1 MPPTSKKPFRG
12 YITPFDRNFLDP
24 DTKLS
29 CIGQGAVGG
38 KAQGLA
44 SIRQVLK
51 SNIDSNDFRDISID
65 IPAMAVICT
74 DVFDDFMADND
85 LEQIAFSDL
94 PDDRIAHA
102 FQRAELPFEVL
113 GDLRVLIEQVRTP
126 LAIRS
131 SSMLEDEMQEP
142 FAGIYTT
149 KMIPNNLYDPDIRF
163 RQLIEAIKLV
173 YASTFARS
181 AKEYRKMTGHHE
193 KDEKMAVI
201 IQKVVGKRYHSRYYP
216 ELSGVARS
224 YNFYPMK
231 PAKPED
237 GVVDLALGLGK
248 TIVDG
253 GVAWS
258 YSPSYPK
265 AEPPY
270 GSVENLL
277 QETQTEY
284 WAVNMGETNHY
295 SPTRETEYLVLENLT
310 AAEKD
315 GSLRYLASTY
325 NAYSGRLT
333 PGVSFNGPRALTFAP
348 LLVLKEVPV
357 NELITMLLSICEN
370 ELHTDVEIE
379 FAMTFDPHRFSFLQ
393 VRPMIVRTDYVQ
405 VTEDELYGDSVLI
418 ASENALGNGVEDD
431 ISNIVYIKPESF
443 NLKHTKA
450 IIPELEQFNEKLL
463 NMKLPY
469 VLMSFGRLGTTDPW
483 LGIPV
488 KWGQICGA
496 KVIVEATQENIRVD
510 LSQGSH
516 FFHNI
521 INLGVKYFSI
531 PFSSQ
536 FKVDWEWLSKQ
547 ETLAES
553 QFLRHVRLPN
563 PLSVKVDGRSGRGVI
578 HKSKNEYE

>member
-1 MPPTSKKPFRG
+1 MPPTSKKPLWEDLP
-12 YITPFDRNFLDP
+12 PFDRNFLDP
-24 DTKLS
+24 ETPLS
-29 CIGQGAVGG
+29 CIGQGAIGG

-44 SIRQVLK
+44 TIRQVLN
-51 SNIDSNDFRDISID
+51 SNFDGNDFRGISID
-65 IPAMAVICT
+65 IPGMAVICT
-74 DVFDDFMADND
+74 DVFDTFMVDND
-85 LEQIAFSDL
+85 LDQITCSDL
-94 PDDRIAHA
+94 TDDRIAHA
-102 FQRAELPFEVL
+102 FQKAELPFEIL
-113 GDLRVLIEQVRTP
+113 GDLRVLIEQVNTP

-163 RQLIEAIKLV
+163 RQLMEAIKLV
-173 YASTFARS
+173 YASTFFRS
-181 AKEYRKMTGHHE
+181 AKEYRKMSGHHE
-193 KDEKMAVI
+193 NDEKMAVI
-201 IQKVVGKRYHSRYYP
+201 IQKVVGKRYHTRFYP

-231 PAKPED
+231 PARPED

-253 GVAWS
+253 GIAWS
-258 YSPSYPK
+258 YSPAYPK

-270 GSVENLL
+270 GSVDNLL
-277 QETQTEY
+277 QETQTEF
-284 WAVNMGETNHY
+284 WAVNMGETNRY
-295 SPTRETEYLVLENLT
+295 SPTRETEYLIRENLT
-310 AAEKD
+310 AADKD

-333 PGVSFNGPRALTFAP
+333 PGISFEGARALTFAP

-357 NELITMLLSICEN
+357 NDLIQTLLSICEN

-379 FAMTFDPHRFSFLQ
+379 FAMSFNPHRFSFLQ

-405 VTEDELYGDSVLI
+405 VDEDELYGDGVLI
-418 ASENALGNGVEDD
+418 ASENALGNGVDD
-431 ISNIVYIKPESF
+431 GISDIVYIKPDSF
-443 NLKHTKA
+443 DLKHSKA
-450 IIPELEQFNEKLL
+450 IIPELEQFNAKLL
-463 NMKLPY
+463 DMDLPY

-496 KVIVEATQENIRVD
+496 KVIVEATMENIRVD

-521 INLGVKYFSI
+521 INLGIKYFSI

-536 FKVDWEWLSKQ
+536 FKVDWEWLDKQ
-547 ETLAES
+547 EVVVES
-553 QFLRHVRLPN
+553 QFVRHVRLHN
-563 PLSVKVDGRSGRGVI
+563 PLYVKVDGRSGRGVI
-578 HKSKNEYE
+578 RKAKNEYD